1 MLKIV
6 LIDDEMIVLR
16 GIAALIRKQAEYEL
30 AGTADNGIDG
40 LKVVLETEPDIVMTD
55 IRMPGMSGLE
65 MIKRIKKSLPNTVYI
80 VFSGFNEFKYVKEAI
95 GLGVVDYI
103 EKPVT
108 IPKLK
113 EVLKKASGILRYQEN
128 YQEMTKNRQKA
139 DRAIIEKHLRDLHE
153 RLQDQKDILE
163 QIREKNPN
171 LTGCHSVF
179 VVKAAEEQGESV
191 EEYRNMVQRLTFEM
205 IGQEPVEVYSF
216 YERGNLILVYFNLG
230 GMEFPFLEKVRDQ
243 KRRIDQD
250 GVQVMIGTSCVH
262 RGISE
267 LGKAFEEADNA
278 FRYAR
283 YLGETDVISSDE
295 VEFSEGAEVPLR
307 KEYDALV
314 FEFRSGQYEECRAHA
329 KACIARLRSGDLR
342 PEVYVQ
348 SCCELLY
355 RLQII
360 LNEAERSE
368 SRYLNIDFYELMEM
382 KVEEQITAWT
392 EEKIDRIMDEAQS
405 RQNDGTSRTIREMKS
420 YIDRHY
426 AEGISLDE
434 LADQVHMSKTY
445 LSMLFKKEEGISYI
459 KYLTKVRMEKA
470 MEFLKQGYK
479 AKVVCEMVGYH
490 DYKYFSAQFK
500 NSTGMTLDNY
510 KKSL

>member
-1 MLKIV
+1 MKIV
-6 LIDDEMIVLR
+6 LIDDEAIVLR
-16 GIAALIRKQAEYEL
+16 GISALIKKQAEYEL

-80 VFSGFNEFKYVKEAI
+80 VFSGFNEFKYVKQAI

-128 YQEMTKNRQKA
+128 YQEMTRNLKKA
-139 DRAIIEKHLRDLHE
+139 DRAIVEKHLRDLHE
-153 RLQDQKDILE
+153 RPQDQ
-163 QIREKNPN
+163 REIMELISGKNPD
-171 LTGCHSVF
+171 LAGCHSVF

-191 EEYRNMVQRLTFEM
+191 EEYRSIVQRLTFEM

-230 GMEFPFLEKVRDQ
+230 GMEFPFLERVREQ
-243 KRRIDQD
+243 KEKIDQE

-262 RGISE
+262 RGSSG
-267 LGKAFEEADNA
+267 LGNAFEEADNA

-295 VEFSEGAEVPLR
+295 VAFSERTEVSFG
-307 KEYDALV
+307 KVYDTLA
-314 FEFRSGQYEECRAHA
+314 FEFRSGQYEECREHA
-329 KACIARLRSGDLR
+329 KDYVRELRGRELR
-342 PEVYVQ
+342 PELYVQ
-348 SCCELLY
+348 SCWELIHQ
-355 RLQII
+355 LQIM
-360 LNEAERSE
+360 LNESVRAESG
-368 SRYLNIDFYELMEM
+368 YLNIDFYELMGM
-382 KVEEQITAWT
+382 TVEGQITGWT
-392 EEKIDRIMDEAQS
+392 EEKIDRIIAEAQK
-405 RQNDGTSRTIREMKS
+405 RENDGSSRTVREMKH
-420 YIDRHY
+420 YIERHY

-459 KYLTKVRMEKA
+459 KYLTKVRVDKA

-479 AKVVCEMVGYH
+479 AKDVCGMVGYH
-490 DYKYFSAQFK
+490 DYKYFSTQFK
-500 NSTGMTLDNY
+500 TITGMTLDNY

>member
-1 MLKIV
+1 M
-6 LIDDEMIVLR
+6 
-16 GIAALIRKQAEYEL
+16 
-30 AGTADNGIDG
+30 
-40 LKVVLETEPDIVMTD
+40 
-55 IRMPGMSGLE
+55 
-65 MIKRIKKSLPNTVYI
+65 
-80 VFSGFNEFKYVKEAI
+80 
-95 GLGVVDYI
+95 
-103 EKPVT
+103 
-108 IPKLK
+108 
-113 EVLKKASGILRYQEN
+113 
-128 YQEMTKNRQKA
+128 
-139 DRAIIEKHLRDLHE
+139 
-153 RLQDQKDILE
+153 
-163 QIREKNPN
+163 
-171 LTGCHSVF
+171 
-179 VVKAAEEQGESV
+179 
-191 EEYRNMVQRLTFEM
+191 
-205 IGQEPVEVYSF
+205 
-216 YERGNLILVYFNLG
+216 
-230 GMEFPFLEKVRDQ
+230 
-243 KRRIDQD
+243 
-250 GVQVMIGTSCVH
+250 
-262 RGISE
+262 
-267 LGKAFEEADNA
+267 
-278 FRYAR
+278 
-283 YLGETDVISSDE
+283 
-295 VEFSEGAEVPLR
+295 
-307 KEYDALV
+307 
-314 FEFRSGQYEECRAHA
+314 
-329 KACIARLRSGDLR
+329 
-342 PEVYVQ
+342 YVQ